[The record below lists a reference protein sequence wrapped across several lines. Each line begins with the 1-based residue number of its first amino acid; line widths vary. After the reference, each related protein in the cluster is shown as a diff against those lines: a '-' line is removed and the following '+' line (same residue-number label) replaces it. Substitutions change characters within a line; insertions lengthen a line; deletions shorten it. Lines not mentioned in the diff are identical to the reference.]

1 MKNLSLELARNY
13 VNRFY
18 EVLLRSDLS
27 SEKKGKI
34 KEARKNV
41 KKYEDPS
48 YLKDI
53 FDEEVINLFNEK
65 FDETKGFDKVNLKS
79 LIIEI
84 DEFYS
89 INMEGKEII
98 DVNKTKKALD
108 ILNKKIIESNNYYH
122 FTDVTPLYEFKNN
135 VDVELN
141 LYIDKHK
148 SDEYMDMSV
157 FHQSVK
163 ELIKNVKQVLNEMI
177 DECSLNNEEYL
188 AKYQEAL
195 SRNYSTIF
203 DSKDSKM
210 GSIPPW
216 AKGLLFCTPWI
227 LGFLV
232 FTLYP
237 LVRTFLFSFSN
248 VSLTTQGFQT
258 DFIGIKNYQNLLI
271 DDTFIRNI
279 GNYLVQMIVYVP
291 LITIFSLILAM
302 LLNTKIKSKG
312 LFRTIFF
319 FPVII
324 TSGPV
329 IQKMIDIG
337 VTAMPGINTLVDLDS
352 IKAMMP
358 SLVRTAFD
366 ILTNEFILILWYS
379 GIQILVFLTALQKID
394 KGVYEAGAIDGANKW
409 EQFWKITLP
418 AINPTIV
425 INVVFTVVMQSIFA
439 LSPIIKEIQDVIYDQ
454 NKGRGYSSAMA
465 YIYFLLIIIV
475 LGIFVLIFKRHE
487 KKNKEVR

>member
-1 MKNLSLELARNY
+1 MKNLSLELARKYIDN
-13 VNRFY
+13 FY
-18 EVLLRSDLS
+18 KVVFSSNLS
-27 SEKKGKI
+27 KEKKDSFNKA
-34 KEARKNV
+34 KKNV

-48 YLKDI
+48 YLKEVL
-53 FDEEVINLFNEK
+53 DEEVLALFKSIFEK
-65 FDETKGFDKVNLKS
+65 NKVDDIEKVKS
-79 LIIEI
+79 LINDI
-84 DEFYS
+84 DNYY
-89 INMEGKEII
+89 NLYMEGKEII
-98 DVNKTKKALD
+98 DIKEAKKGLEA
-108 ILNKKIIESNNYYH
+108 LNKKLIAINNYYH
-122 FTDVTPLYEFKNN
+122 FVDITPLYEFKNN

-141 LYIDKHK
+141 LYVDKHK
-148 SDEYMDMSV
+148 SDEYMDMSI
-157 FHQSVK
+157 FHQSIKDLMKGVK
-163 ELIKNVKQVLNEMI
+163 DTLNEIINECSLDI
-177 DECSLNNEEYL
+177 DECINKYL
-188 AKYQEAL
+188 E
-195 SRNYSTIF
+195 SINHNYSIIF
-203 DSKDSKM
+203 DSKDSKT
-210 GSIPPW
+210 GSIPSW
-216 AKGLLFCTPWI
+216 AKGVLFCTPWI

-237 LVRTFLFSFSN
+237 LIRTFIFSFSQVN
-248 VSLTTQGFQT
+248 LTTQGFQT
-258 DFIGIKNYQNLLI
+258 DLVGIKNYQNLLI

-279 GNYLVQMIVYVP
+279 SNYLVQMVVYVP

-337 VTAMPGINTLVDLDS
+337 VTAMPGLNSLMDIES

-465 YIYFLLIIIV
+465 YVYFLLIIIV

-487 KKNKEVR
+487 KKNKEAR

>member
-1 MKNLSLELARNY
+1 MKNLSLELARKYIKN
-13 VNRFY
+13 FY
-18 EVLLRSDLS
+18 EVILS
-27 SEKKGKI
+27 HADK
-34 KEARKNV
+34 ARKENI
-41 KKYEDPS
+41 KKTQKLIYKYEDTS
-48 YLKDI
+48 YLQDIIDEVTLSDI
-53 FDEEVINLFNEK
+53 FDAYNEK
-65 FDETKGFDKVNLKS
+65 NNKD
-79 LIIEI
+79 LIESTLSDI

-89 INMEGKEII
+89 NNMEGKEII
-98 DVNKTKKALD
+98 DVKETKKALLELD
-108 ILNKKIIESNNYYH
+108 SKLIKCNNYFH
-122 FTDVTPLYEFKNN
+122 FVDVTPLYEFKNN

-141 LYIDKHK
+141 LYVDKHK
-148 SDEYMDMSV
+148 SDEYMDMSI
-157 FHQSVK
+157 FHQSIK
-163 ELIKNVKQVLNEMI
+163 ELIKGLKEVLNKMLV
-177 DECSLNNEEYL
+177 ECDYSEGEFLE
-188 AKYQEAL
+188 KYQESL
-195 SRNYSTIF
+195 KINYSTIF
-203 DSKDSKM
+203 DNTTNKTNT
-210 GSIPPW
+210 IPSW

-237 LVRTFLFSFSN
+237 LIRTFIFSFSN
-248 VSLTTQGFQT
+248 VNLTTQGFQT
-258 DFIGIKNYQNLLI
+258 DPVGIKNYQNLLI

-279 GNYLVQMIVYVP
+279 GNYLIQMIVYVP

-337 VTAMPGINTLVDLDS
+337 ITAMPGINTLVDIES
-352 IKAMMP
+352 VTSMMP
-358 SLVRTAFD
+358 SLVQTAFN

-439 LSPIIKEIQDVIYDQ
+439 LSPIIKEIQEVIYDQ

-465 YIYFLLIIIV
+465 YVYFLLIIIV
-475 LGIFVLIFKRHE
+475 LGIFVLVFKRHE
-487 KKNKEVR
+487 KRNKEAR